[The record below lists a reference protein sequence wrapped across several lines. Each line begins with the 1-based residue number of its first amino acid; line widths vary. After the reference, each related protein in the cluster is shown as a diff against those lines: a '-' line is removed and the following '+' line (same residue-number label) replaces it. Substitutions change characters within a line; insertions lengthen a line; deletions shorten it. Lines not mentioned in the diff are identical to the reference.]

1 MKREFIAPPGE
12 KRKRLKRA
20 YELENG
26 CVKPIFE
33 ADNSISNNES
43 KQETNCDEND
53 TITMEN
59 KIRGNTVIEKVQE
72 VEYLTNDESSETEI
86 LDKNE
91 IISEEAVIDEN
102 MSLLD
107 PDTGEILTNEK
118 FCYTSNITKG
128 YSNILPDA
136 DYRGFENKE
145 ESICDTTDTDESSS
159 PINTTDD
166 MITYESDKEKNLGAS
181 CSAEHI
187 LHYIHKKFKK
197 RCDIKVPS
205 TMLYPYQADIQEV
218 TVNPLEEK
226 VELNI
231 IARSPPKQQ
240 QNR

>member
-1 MKREFIAPPGE
+1 MI
-12 KRKRLKRA
+12 
-20 YELENG
+20 
-26 CVKPIFE
+26 
-33 ADNSISNNES
+33 D
-43 KQETNCDEND
+43 
-53 TITMEN
+53 
-59 KIRGNTVIEKVQE
+59 KVQG
-72 VEYLTNDESSETEI
+72 VEYLANYESSETEI
-86 LDKNE
+86 PDKDG
-91 IISEEAVIDEN
+91 IIAVVDEK

-107 PDTGEILTNEK
+107 PDTGEILTNET
-118 FCYTSNITKG
+118 F
-128 YSNILPDA
+128 
-136 DYRGFENKE
+136 
-145 ESICDTTDTDESSS
+145 CDTSSKPRGYENNSSDAEYRVFDNQKEMVCDSTDTDESSS

-166 MITYESDKEKNLGAS
+166 ILTYESDKEKNLGAS

-218 TVNPLEEK
+218 TVYPQEEK